1 MHLSMDNNINFINKL
16 KNNSDCFV
24 FLTHH
29 DIKVNKQGEP
39 HSSNMSSL
47 KWVGKNL
54 HIKPFDIE
62 KYLVYKFKECSN
74 NYNEFGCIYKFNNK
88 SK

>member
-1 MHLSMDNNINFINKL
+1 MIDTLIVSCIFGTK
-16 KNNSDCFV
+16 
-24 FLTHH
+24 
-29 DIKVNKQGEP
+29 P

-47 KWVGKNL
+47 KAVGKNL
-54 HIKPFDIE
+54 HIKPFEIE
-62 KYLVYKFKECSN
+62 EYLVDKFKECSN